1 MKWAAPDAEN
11 HFDENDHWFESAH
24 GRRHTYS
31 GKSIIDSGKEIPEIQ
46 RSLGIMYQSGA
57 LFGSLTVLENVR
69 FPLDQFSKLPLEARN
84 LTAQM
89 LLNAMEMPGSA
100 NLTPGELSG
109 GLIKKSWHCE
119 STFSRSDNS
128 PLRRTKRRT

>member
-1 MKWAAPDAEN
+1 
-11 HFDENDHWFESAH
+11 
-24 GRRHTYS
+24 
-31 GKSIIDSGKEIPEIQ
+31 
-46 RSLGIMYQSGA
+46 MYQSGA

-109 GLIKKSWHCE
+109 GMIKE
-119 STFSRSDNS
+119 LA
-128 PLRRTKRRT
+128 LREHFLSERQFLLLDEPAPDLTLLPQQI